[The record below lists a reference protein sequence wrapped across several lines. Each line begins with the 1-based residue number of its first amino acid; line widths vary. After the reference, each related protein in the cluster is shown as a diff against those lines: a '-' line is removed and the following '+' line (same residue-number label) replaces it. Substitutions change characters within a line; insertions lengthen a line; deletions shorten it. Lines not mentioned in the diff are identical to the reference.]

1 MNYTKDFKNLILE
14 IEKKKEKEKKVLF
27 INKIIFFVSII
38 IFFIALIKSF
48 FKKDEFNIYDN
59 YY

>member
-27 INKIIFFVSII
+27 INKIIFFVSTRIQLLDMI
-38 IFFIALIKSF
+38 QFWFRQ
-48 FKKDEFNIYDN
+48 
-59 YY
+59 